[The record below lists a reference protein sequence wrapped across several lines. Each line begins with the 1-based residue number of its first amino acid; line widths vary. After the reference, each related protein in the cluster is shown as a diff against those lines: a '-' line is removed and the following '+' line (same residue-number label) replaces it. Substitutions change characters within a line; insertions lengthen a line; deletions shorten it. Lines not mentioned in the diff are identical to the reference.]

1 MVLHTHSRW
10 KVVTNCYSKVLS
22 NASEELLLDDKY
34 QNIFTGFTE
43 HIPMKQ
49 NHPVIVCKSMSSDKC
64 NPHPKTSLLSLPSA
78 WKPTIYF
85 LSYCFFFSGFS
96 VSGIRVVGCLCLLL
110 SFSIVSVAFISRSL
124 LFVDEYP
131 IPSYGHS
138 TAPLSIPVGH
148 SGFFQLWLL

>member
-1 MVLHTHSRW
+1 MWTQSGSSKMVLHTHSRW

-43 HIPMKQ
+43 HISMKQ

-64 NPHPKTSLLSLPSA
+64 KPHPKTSLLPLPSA

-85 LSYCFFFSGFS
+85 LSYCF
-96 VSGIRVVGCLCLLL
+96 
-110 SFSIVSVAFISRSL
+110 L
-124 LFVDEYP
+124 LFWVFCKWDQ
-131 IPSYGHS
+131 SS
-138 TAPLSIPVGH
+138 
-148 SGFFQLWLL
+148 WLLMSPSFL